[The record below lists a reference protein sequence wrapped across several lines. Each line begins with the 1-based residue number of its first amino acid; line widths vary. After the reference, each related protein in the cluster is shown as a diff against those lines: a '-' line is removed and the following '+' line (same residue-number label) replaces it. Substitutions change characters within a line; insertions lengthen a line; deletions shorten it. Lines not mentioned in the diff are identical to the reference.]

1 MELTAQHRPSSPAS
15 PGELVIDAPPP
26 VPTSAPTNLLA
37 RLLPLV
43 LVLAVVG
50 MMVVYFGSGAAASRG
65 PMFTL
70 FPVMMV
76 MSALGTLA
84 YSIRGTGRAAELD
97 RDRRNYLNYLDGID
111 VAAAGTARVQRD
123 SLYTRHPDPDVLWM
137 FVGADRMWRRGPA
150 DPDFCVVR
158 IGVGDVVPATR
169 LVAPESAAGAE
180 QDPVTAAALQRLIG
194 RRAMVPEAPVTV
206 ELRNTGV
213 LSIGGDRSR
222 ARALIRAVV
231 CGLAVS
237 HGPRDV
243 RVAAVL
249 DDASA
254 AQWEWLKWL
263 PHHRHPHDVE
273 SHLRHRTPAE
283 ACRSA
288 VAPHLVIV
296 VDHPDAQ
303 LPPPPTGITV
313 VHIGEGAGSADLRL
327 DVDSDDIRWDSMTL
341 DDALTCA
348 RRLAPHQPAVSAQ
361 APTDWPGLLGVG
373 NPAALDPELTWQQSG
388 SVLQVPIGV
397 GDDGAPVHLDLKEA
411 AQNGMGPHGLC
422 VGATGSGKSEFLRTL
437 TLGLVT
443 THPPEVLNL
452 ILVDFKGGATFL
464 GLQSAPH
471 VSALITNLA
480 DEAALVARMADAL
493 AGEITRRQEILRAAG
508 NLANITEYQ
517 RQRPDLPP
525 LPALLIIVD
534 EFSEL
539 LYQHPD
545 FAELFVAIGRLGRSL
560 GMHLLLAS
568 QRLDEG
574 RLRGLETHLS
584 YRVCLK
590 TFSATESRAVL
601 GIADAHQL
609 PSTPGAAYLKTP
621 AGDLVR
627 FHTAYVS
634 TPMPAPLPVRP
645 TAVRRFTAEWAS
657 AGAVTRSAPGPTLID
672 TVLARIAGHGRP
684 AHQVWLPPL
693 PEIVPLSDVLL
704 AGCTPLT
711 VSIGL
716 VDSPF
721 EQRRDRLTVTLDG
734 AAGNVAIVGGPQSG
748 KSITARSLV
757 MALAATH
764 HPRDV
769 QIYCLD
775 FGGGGLASL
784 LALPHV
790 GAVAGRHDLDLVRR
804 TVAQL
809 EDVVRRREARF
820 GELGI
825 DSMAGYRRR
834 RASDPTATD
843 DEFGDVFLVVDGW
856 PVLRQ
861 NLDAVEA
868 AITSI
873 AAQGLSYG
881 VHVVLT
887 ASRWAEFRPPVK
899 DQLGTRIELRL
910 GDPAESE
917 MDRKRARTLA
927 DRRPGRGLTRE
938 GRELLIGVPRL
949 DGVPG
954 TTGLVEAAARVGQT
968 LRAQYPD
975 MCAPPIRLLP
985 AVIDHRGLQ
994 QAIKTRP
1001 ASQVLIGIG
1010 EHELRPVLLDFTDQ
1024 SNLLVLGDTGCGK
1037 TTALRTLC
1045 ADLVANNSAREVRLL
1060 LIDYRRTLLGVV
1072 ESEHLAGYAISPA
1085 AVATHLPAALELL
1098 RTRMPGP
1105 DVTQQQLRS
1114 RSWWSGPE
1122 FYIVIDDY
1130 DLVVGDNG
1138 NPLSP
1143 LLEYLPHARDVGLHV
1158 IVARRSGGAARAMF
1172 DPMLAR
1178 MRDLGCMGLVMSACT
1193 DDGVL
1198 FGGVRP
1204 RQLPPGRGTLVT
1216 RTGGEQVI
1224 QVAFVPEREMP

>member
-1 MELTAQHRPSSPAS
+1 MELTAQHRPSSPATS
-15 PGELVIDAPPP
+15 GEFVIDAPPP
-26 VPTSAPTNLLA
+26 VPASAPTNVLA

-84 YSIRGTGRAAELD
+84 YSVRGTGRAAELD

-111 VAAAGTARVQRD
+111 VAAAGTAGAQRD
-123 SLYTRHPDPDVLWM
+123 SLYTRHPDPDVLWTV
-137 FVGADRMWRRGPA
+137 VGTDAMWRRGP
-150 DPDFCVVR
+150 DEPDFCVVR
-158 IGVGDVVPATR
+158 IGVGEVVPATR
-169 LVAPESAAGAE
+169 LVVSESASGAE
-180 QDPVTAAALQRLIG
+180 QDPVTAAALQRLLR

-206 ELRNTGV
+206 ALRTTGSV
-213 LSIGGDRSR
+213 SICGNPLR
-222 ARALIRAVV
+222 ARALVRALV

-237 HGPRDV
+237 HGPHDV

-254 AQWEWLKWL
+254 ARWEWLKWI
-263 PHHRHPHDVE
+263 PHHRLPHDVE
-273 SHLRHRTPAE
+273 NHLRYRTLGQ
-283 ACRSA
+283 ACRGA
-288 VAPHLVIV
+288 VIPHLVII
-296 VDHPDAQ
+296 VDHPDVQ
-303 LPPPPTGITV
+303 LPPPVAGVTV
-313 VHIGEGAGSADLRL
+313 VVIGEEAAELRL
-327 DVDSDDIRWDSMTL
+327 DVDSGDIHWDSMTI
-341 DDALTCA
+341 DEALTCA
-348 RRLAPHQPAVSAQ
+348 RRLAAHQPVVSAR
-361 APTDWPGLLGVG
+361 APTDRPSLLGIG
-373 NPAALDPELTWQQSG
+373 DPAALDPTVTWRQPG
-388 SVLQVPIGV
+388 SVLRVPIGV
-397 GDDGAPVHLDLKEA
+397 SEDGTPVHLDLKEA

-437 TLGLVT
+437 ALGLVA

-480 DEAALVARMADAL
+480 DEAALVARMGDAL

-517 RQRPDLPP
+517 RHRPDLPP

-539 LYQHPD
+539 LHQHPD

-590 TFSATESRAVL
+590 TFSPSESRAVL

-627 FHTAYVS
+627 FQTAYVS
-634 TPMPAPLPVRP
+634 TPMPVPVPVRP
-645 TAVRRFTAEWAS
+645 TAVHRFTAAWAS
-657 AGAVTRSAPGPTLID
+657 AGAVARRETGPTLID
-672 TVLARIAGHGRP
+672 AVLARIAGHGRP

-693 PEIVPLSDVLL
+693 PDVVALSDVLL
-704 AGCTPLT
+704 SSCAPLT
-711 VSIGL
+711 ASIGL

-734 AAGNVAIVGGPQSG
+734 PAGNVAIVGGPQSG
-748 KSITARSLV
+748 KSITARTLV

-784 LALPHV
+784 RALPHV
-790 GAVAGRHDLDLVRR
+790 GAVAGRHDLELARR

-809 EDVVRRREARF
+809 EDLVRGREARF
-820 GELGI
+820 GELGV
-825 DSMAGYRRR
+825 DSMATYRQR
-834 RASDPTATD
+834 RASGPTVTD

-856 PVLRQ
+856 SVLRQ
-861 NLDAVEA
+861 NLDEVEM
-868 AITSI
+868 AITSL

-887 ASRWAEFRPPVK
+887 ASRWAEFRPSVK

-927 DRRPGRGLTRE
+927 DRRPGRGLTPD

-949 DGVPG
+949 DGVPS
-954 TTGLVEAAARVGQT
+954 TTDLVEAAARVGQT
-968 LRAQYPD
+968 LCAQYPD

-985 AVIDHRGLQ
+985 TVIDHRGLQ
-994 QAIKTRP
+994 PVIKARP
-1001 ASQVLIGIG
+1001 AGQALIGLG
-1010 EHELRPVLLDFTDQ
+1010 EHELRPVVLDFTDQ
-1024 SNLLVLGDTGCGK
+1024 SNLLVLGESGCGK

-1045 ADLVANNSAREVRLL
+1045 AELVASNSSRDVRLL
-1060 LIDYRRTLLGVV
+1060 LIDFRRTLLGVV
-1072 ESEHLAGYAISPA
+1072 ESDHLAGYAISPQ
-1085 AVATHLPAALELL
+1085 AVATHLPVALELL
-1098 RTRMPGP
+1098 RARMPGS
-1105 DVTQQQLRS
+1105 DVTQQQLRT

-1122 FYIVIDDY
+1122 LYIVIDDY

-1158 IVARRSGGAARAMF
+1158 VVARRSGGAARAMF

-1178 MRDLGCMGLVMSACT
+1178 MRDLGCMGLVMSAGAE
-1193 DDGVL
+1193 DGVL
-1198 FGGVRP
+1198 FGVRP
-1204 RQLPPGRGTLVT
+1204 QQLPPGRGTLVT
-1216 RTGGEQVI
+1216 RTGGDQVI
-1224 QVAFVPEREMP
+1224 QVAVVPEQDML

>member
-1 MELTAQHRPSSPAS
+1 MELTAQHRSSSPAPS
-15 PGELVIDAPPP
+15 GELVIDAPPP
-26 VPTSAPTNLLA
+26 VPTSAPANLMA
-37 RLLPLV
+37 RLLPVV

-65 PMFTL
+65 PMVTL

-84 YSIRGTGRAAELD
+84 YSMRGTGRTAELD

-111 VAAAGTARVQRD
+111 EAVLGTATAQRD
-123 SLYTRHPDPDVLWM
+123 SLYERYPDPDVLWTLI
-137 FVGADRMWRRGPA
+137 GTEHMWRRGPA
-150 DPDFCVVR
+150 DPHFGVVR
-158 IGVGDVVPATR
+158 IGIGEVWLTTK
-169 LVAPESAAGAE
+169 LVAPESAPGAE
-180 QDPVTAAALQRLIG
+180 QDPVTAVALQRLIE
-194 RRAMVPEAPVTV
+194 RRAMVPEVPVTL
-206 ELRNTGV
+206 ELRNTQSLAITGE
-213 LSIGGDRSR
+213 RSR
-222 ARALIRAVV
+222 ARALIRAAV
-231 CGLAVS
+231 CGLAVT
-237 HGPRDV
+237 HGPHDV

-249 DDASA
+249 DDAA
-254 AQWEWLKWL
+254 ASRWDWLKWL
-263 PHHRHPHDVE
+263 PHHRHPHNDE
-273 SHLRHRTPAE
+273 HHLRYRTSAE
-283 ACRSA
+283 ACSS
-288 VAPHLVIV
+288 VVVPHLVII

-303 LPPPPTGITV
+303 LPPPATGITV
-313 VHIGEGAGSADLRL
+313 IVVGEEAGSTDLRL
-327 DVDSDDIRWDSMTL
+327 DVDTGDICWDSMTI

-348 RRLAPHQPAVSAQ
+348 RRLAPHQAPASAR
-361 APTDWPGLLGVG
+361 AAADWPALVGLGDLTE
-373 NPAALDPELTWQQSG
+373 LDPALTWRQSG
-388 SVLQVPIGV
+388 SLLRVPIGV
-397 GDDGAPVHLDLKEA
+397 DDNGVPVHLDLKEA

-422 VGATGSGKSEFLRTL
+422 VGATGSGKSEFLRAL

-480 DEAALVARMADAL
+480 DEAALVARMGDAL
-493 AGEITRRQEILRAAG
+493 SGEITRRQGILRTAG

-590 TFSATESRAVL
+590 TFSASESRAVL

-621 AGDLVR
+621 AGELVR
-627 FHTAYVS
+627 FQTAFVS
-634 TPMPAPLPVRP
+634 TPMPAPPPIRA
-645 TAVRRFTAEWAS
+645 TAVRRFTAQWPP
-657 AGAVTRSAPGPTLID
+657 AGVVAHRETGPTLID

-693 PEIVPLSDVLL
+693 PEVVPLSDVLL
-704 AGCTPLT
+704 SACTPLT
-711 VSIGL
+711 ASIGL
-716 VDSPF
+716 IDSPF
-721 EQRRDRLTVTLDG
+721 EQRRDRLTVILDG

-748 KSITARSLV
+748 KSITARTLV

-784 LALPHV
+784 LTLPHV
-790 GAVAGRHDLDLVRR
+790 GAVAGRHDPDLVRR

-809 EDVVRRREARF
+809 EDVVRSREALF
-820 GELGI
+820 GELGL
-825 DSMAGYRRR
+825 DSMTAYRRH
-834 RASDPTATD
+834 RASDPTAA

-856 PVLRQ
+856 SVLRQ
-861 NLDAVEA
+861 ELDAVEG
-868 AITSI
+868 AITTL

-887 ASRWAEFRPPVK
+887 ASRWAEFRPAVK

-927 DRRPGRGLTRE
+927 DRRPGRGLTRD
-938 GRELLIGVPRL
+938 GRELLIGLPRL
-949 DGVPG
+949 DGVPS
-954 TTGLVEAAARVGQT
+954 TTGLVAAAARVGET
-968 LRAQYPD
+968 LCAQYPD
-975 MCAPPIRLLP
+975 TCAPPIRLLP
-985 AVIDHRGLQ
+985 ASVDHRAL
-994 QAIKTRP
+994 APAVTTRS
-1001 ASQVLIGIG
+1001 ATQVLIGIG
-1010 EHELRPVLLDFTDQ
+1010 EHELRPVLMDFTEQ

-1037 TTALRTLC
+1037 TTALRTMC
-1045 ADLVANNSAREVRLL
+1045 ADLVATNSSRDVRLL
-1060 LIDYRRTLLGVV
+1060 IIDFRRTLLGVV
-1072 ESEHLAGYAISPA
+1072 ESDHLAGYAISPV
-1085 AVATHLPAALELL
+1085 AVATHLPAVLELL

-1122 FYIVIDDY
+1122 FYLVIDDY
-1130 DLVVGDNG
+1130 DLVAGDNG

-1158 IVARRSGGAARAMF
+1158 VVARRSGGAARAMF
-1172 DPMLAR
+1172 DPVLAR
-1178 MRDLGCMGLVMSACT
+1178 MRDLGCMGLVMSAGAE
-1193 DDGVL
+1193 DGVL

-1204 RQLPPGRGTLVT
+1204 RQLPPGRGVFVT
-1216 RTGGEQVI
+1216 RTGSEQLI
-1224 QVAFVPEREMP
+1224 QVAVIPEQGLP

>member
-1 MELTAQHRPSSPAS
+1 MEFTAHHRPTSLPATS
-15 PGELVIDAPPP
+15 GEVIIDAPPP
-26 VPTSAPTNLLA
+26 VPTSAPANLLA
-37 RLLPLV
+37 RLLPV
-43 LVLAVVG
+43 ALVLAMVG
-50 MMVVYFGSGAAASRG
+50 MMIVYFGSGAAASRG

-70 FPVMMV
+70 LPVMMV

-84 YSIRGTGRAAELD
+84 YSVRGNGRTAELN
-97 RDRRNYLNYLDGID
+97 RGRRNYLNYLDGID
-111 VAAAGTARVQRD
+111 IAAAGTASAQRD
-123 SLYTRHPDPDVLWM
+123 SLYACYPDPDVLWTC
-137 FVGADRMWRRGPA
+137 VGTDRMWQRRPA

-158 IGVGDVVPATR
+158 IGVGEVALATR
-169 LVAPESAAGAE
+169 LVAPESAAAAE
-180 QDPVTAAALQRLIG
+180 QDPVTTAALHRTVG
-194 RRAMVPEAPVTV
+194 RRSMVPEVPVTV
-206 ELRNTGV
+206 ALRSTGR
-213 LSIGGDRSR
+213 LTITGDRAR
-222 ARALIRAVV
+222 AQALIRAVV
-231 CGLAVS
+231 CGLVVS

-249 DDASA
+249 DDVSASR
-254 AQWEWLKWL
+254 WEWLKWL

-273 SHLRHRTPAE
+273 NLLRYCTPAE
-283 ACRSA
+283 ACAGAA
-288 VAPHLVIV
+288 VPHLVVI
-296 VDHPDAQ
+296 VDHSEVQ
-303 LPPPPTGITV
+303 LPPPATGITV
-313 VHIGEGAGSADLRL
+313 VVVGEVAGSADPRL
-327 DVDSDDIRWDSMTL
+327 DVDSGDICWDSTTI
-341 DDALTCA
+341 DDTLTCV
-348 RRLAPHQPAVSAQ
+348 RRLAPHQPTMSAR
-361 APTDWPGLLGVG
+361 APTDWPGLVGVDD
-373 NPAALDPELTWQQSG
+373 PAALDPAITWRRSG
-388 SVLQVPIGV
+388 SLLRVPIGV

-437 TLGLVT
+437 ALGLVT
-443 THPPEVLNL
+443 THSPEVLNL

-480 DEAALVARMADAL
+480 DEAALVARMGDAL

-508 NLANITEYQ
+508 NLANITDYQ
-517 RQRPDLPP
+517 RQRPELPP

-590 TFSATESRAVL
+590 TFSPSESRSVL
-601 GIADAHQL
+601 GVTDAHQL

-621 AGDLVR
+621 AGELMR
-627 FHTAYVS
+627 FQTAFVS
-634 TPMPAPLPVRP
+634 TPMPSPLPARA
-645 TAVRRFTAEWAS
+645 TAVRRFTA
-657 AGAVTRSAPGPTLID
+657 GSAPVAAARRETGPTLID
-672 TVLARIAGHGRP
+672 AVLARIAGHGRP

-693 PEIVPLSDVLL
+693 PEVMPLSDVLL
-704 AGCTPLT
+704 SVCTPLT

-716 VDSPF
+716 IDSPF
-721 EQRRDRLTVTLDG
+721 GQRRDRLTVTLDG

-748 KSITARSLV
+748 KSITARTLV
-757 MALAATH
+757 LALAATH

-784 LALPHV
+784 LTLPHV

-804 TVAQL
+804 MVTQL
-809 EDVVRRREARF
+809 EDVVHGREARF

-825 DSMAGYRRR
+825 DAMAAYRRH
-834 RASDPTATD
+834 RASNLAAE

-856 PVLRQ
+856 SVLRQ
-861 NLDAVEA
+861 DLETVEA
-868 AITSI
+868 AITGL

-887 ASRWAEFRPPVK
+887 ASRWAEFRPAVK

-917 MDRKRARTLA
+917 MDRKRARALA
-927 DRRPGRGLTRE
+927 DRRPGRGLTRD

-949 DGVPG
+949 DGVPT
-954 TTGLVEAAARVGQT
+954 TTGLVEAAARVGDT
-968 LRAQYPD
+968 LRGQYPD
-975 MCAPPIRLLP
+975 MCARPIRLLP
-985 AVIDHRGLQ
+985 TAVDHRGLEPT
-994 QAIKTRP
+994 TRGRP
-1001 ASQVLIGIG
+1001 TTQVLIGVG
-1010 EHELRPVLLDFTDQ
+1010 EHELLPVLLDFTDQ
-1024 SNLLVLGDTGCGK
+1024 SNLLVLGDAGCGK

-1045 ADLVANNSAREVRLL
+1045 TDLVATNSAGAVRLL
-1060 LIDYRRTLLGVV
+1060 IVDFRRALLGVV
-1072 ESEHLAGYAISPA
+1072 ESDHLAGYAISPA
-1085 AVATHLPAALELL
+1085 ALAAQLPAVLALL
-1098 RTRMPGP
+1098 RARMPGP
-1105 DVTQQQLRS
+1105 DVTQQQLRR

-1138 NPLSP
+1138 NPLTP
-1143 LLEYLPHARDVGLHV
+1143 LLEYLPHVRDVGLHLV
-1158 IVARRSGGAARAMF
+1158 VARRSGGAARAMF
-1172 DPMLAR
+1172 DPVLTR
-1178 MRDLGCMGLVMSACT
+1178 MRDLGCMGLVMSASS

-1204 RQLPPGRGTLVT
+1204 RPLPPGRGTLVT
-1216 RTGGEQVI
+1216 RTGTDQLI
-1224 QVAFVPEREMP
+1224 QVAVVPERDMA